1 MYYKRK
7 RCEEGE
13 VMGMVILS
21 YAACLA
27 LGACIGLVG
36 AGFCAAASDKPQR
49 RLNAEMPPM
58 DCDWESNEATL
69 ASVSFFAGENSLSRF
84 EQVEGRSDASYATA
98 DWTD

>member
-13 VMGMVILS
+13 VMAMVILS
-21 YAACLA
+21 YLICFS

-36 AGFCAAASDKPQR
+36 AGFCAAASDKPRR
-49 RLNAEMPPM
+49 RLNAVTPPM
-58 DCDWESNEATL
+58 DCGWESNEATL
-69 ASVSFFAGENSLSRF
+69 ASVSFFAGENSPSRF
-84 EQVEGRSDASYATA
+84 EQVKGRSDASYATA